1 MTKKKS
7 FGCAVEFKSN
17 PKFEKERESR
27 HKEGLKLIEKWLKRY
42 PKTKYP
48 TVDDDLILLF
58 IQGARLL
65 DLNYM
70 ILPEDDMECPKCHY
84 KHGKIGKGALSLHTS
99 YGNNTTCLYCS
110 CEMEYKSIMKHNLAD
125 CDCPKEQYNENGKLQ
140 WSRKDCLLMYKGF
153 ES

>member
-7 FGCAVEFKSN
+7 FGGAVEFKSN

-58 IQGARLL
+58 VQGARLL

-70 ILPEDDMECPKCHY
+70 ILPEDEMECPEC
-84 KHGKIGKGALSLHTS
+84 GKIRPVEGFDKGM
-99 YGNNTTCLYCS
+99 CS
-110 CEMEYKSIMKHNLAD
+110 CCSQVQIVELDEHGSIINT
-125 CDCPKEQYNENGKLQ
+125 
-140 WSRKDCLLMYKGF
+140 W
-153 ES
+153 